1 MDWES
6 RVIRCKLLHIEWINN
21 KGLCDSMGGHIQYP
35 VVSHNGK
42 EYEQKCVCVC
52 IYIYTHT
59 HITESLCCNT
69 IL

>member
-21 KGLCDSMGGHIQYP
+21 KGLRDSMGGHIQYP

-42 EYEQKCVCVC
+42 EYKKERVCVC
-52 IYIYTHT
+52 NSNFAVQQSKFT
-59 HITESLCCNT
+59 NT
-69 IL
+69 TL